1 MANRQIPINPVK
13 SVRPRANA
21 AALRYWIH
29 VFERPDGT
37 EFYTLRRTAPLSAAH
52 ECWGG
57 RELGWCPVTAEYI
70 GKRYTRYGD
79 AYKTMRRL
87 QEQDRVACTA
97 EGKRRHLERLAPQLL
112 ATLEDT
118 LGALKDA
125 SYACDPLQAA
135 ERAEN
140 LIRIAKRG
148 Y

>member
-21 AALRYWIH
+21 PALRYWIH
-29 VFERPDGT
+29 VFEKPDRS
-37 EFYTLRRTAPLSAAH
+37 EFYTLRRTAPFSAIH

-57 RELGWCPVTAEYI
+57 REQGWRPVTADYV

-97 EGKRRHLERLAPQLL
+97 EGKRRHLERLAPQML
-112 ATLEDT
+112 AILEAISDPEEMPNWEQWVQRAMDT
-118 LGALKDA
+118 V
-125 SYACDPLQAA
+125 
-135 ERAEN
+135 
-140 LIRIAKRG
+140 RIAKRG